1 MLKIAA
7 RTALAVILTATL
19 GGLVTGPVAG
29 AISGAELV
37 DTAAA
42 VPSSVDSQTQRIIR
56 DLEKQGYEVSVGYPL
71 LYTQELCDRYT
82 YETFDNCF
90 ANNPASPYVIPV
102 VKSWPDEYVDPST
115 VNGFGKTRPGYS
127 ATYRLD
133 RREAIVIL
141 GEMPPEGRYMGLQS
155 WVFSQERLDAPPLWD
170 TVWEDLINHQVP
182 FLSQYLFGTVPR
194 DSSRLLSF
202 SSLSNNINDVVM
214 TAQSGQAPFGQVRTF
229 VITPDQT
236 MDEVVRAALENAGMP
251 GDDIFTEPIP
261 PDAVVEF
268 PEAAT
273 PPDDEAQPIGP
284 QPIGP
289 IGLDKSANDFLTAL
303 RYAMPTDE
311 RAADTWRSSLPLTVL
326 RVREAP
332 SSDRAPV
339 PYGTFTAD
347 ERSGVD
353 EYDPDSG
360 LTEALDGL
368 IAAVCDR
375 ASAHGLDLGG
385 SGCDPSDDEALTK
398 SMMKDILTDLGQ
410 DGPYC
415 RYVGMDCEADGQD
428 ASYFIA
434 GPRPLDDG
442 QVYAAVGTLATETEN
457 ATYVGLGVNDASM
470 LKGAANLSDEDL
482 RGSAIAFEQAGQD
495 FSKLFI
501 QFFARDCSAIEDL
514 TNGACTAIT
523 EDVIPLSGD
532 PSAPGD
538 RSLHGQFSTSLR
550 SYVDPNNPYGRGPD
564 PTLQLT
570 PRILGFTPQA

>member
-1 MLKIAA
+1 MFRIAA
-7 RTALAVILTATL
+7 RIALAVAVTATL
-19 GGLVTGPVAG
+19 GGLATGPSLA
-29 AISGAELV
+29 ASGVGHV
-37 DTAAA
+37 DASRAM
-42 VPSSVDSQTQRIIR
+42 PSSVAGQAQSVIR

-71 LYTQELCDRYT
+71 LYTQDLCDRYT
-82 YETFDNCF
+82 YETFHNCF

-133 RREAIVIL
+133 EREAIVIL

-214 TAQSGQAPFGQVRTF
+214 TAQSDEAPFGQVRTF

-236 MDEVVRAALENAGMP
+236 MDGVVRAALENAGMP

-268 PEAAT
+268 PQPAT

-303 RYAMPTDE
+303 RYAMPEDE

-332 SSDRAPV
+332 SSDREPV
-339 PYGTFTAD
+339 PFDTFTAD
-347 ERSGVD
+347 ERGGVD
-353 EYDPDSG
+353 EHAPDLG
-360 LTEALDGL
+360 LTQALDDL
-368 IAAVCDR
+368 VAAVCAR
-375 ASAHGLDLGG
+375 ADAHDLDLEGG
-385 SGCDPSDDEALTK
+385 GCDSADDDAVTK
-398 SMMKDILTDLGQ
+398 SEMKDILTDLGQ

-442 QVYAAVGTLATETEN
+442 QVYAAVGTLATETGN

-470 LKGAANLSDEDL
+470 LKGAANLSDDDL
-482 RGSAIAFEQAGQD
+482 TGSAVPFEQEAGQD
-495 FSKLFI
+495 FSKLFVR
-501 QFFARDCSAIEDL
+501 FFARDCSAIEDL
-514 TNGACTAIT
+514 TSGACTAIT
-523 EDVIPLSGD
+523 EDVIPLSAD
-532 PSAPGD
+532 PAAPGD

-550 SYVDPNNPYGRGPD
+550 SYVDPSNPHGRGPD

-570 PRILGFTPQA
+570 PRILGFFPQE